1 MIINT
6 TAEIRQYLPVNI
18 SLSME
23 SLKPFIEPVE
33 QKYLVKVIGQAQYD
47 IINDYAKSTTH
58 DDDKD
63 ALLKLCMP
71 PVVFLSVLEGF
82 DFLNVEFS
90 DSGFHRNESD
100 TKKGLYG
107 YQERNIKA
115 FLKNSGFNALE
126 NLLKFLEDNID
137 TYQDWADSDECTN
150 AYDSLIRTATE
161 FTKFWVQLKSSA
173 IVFRQLKSAMQRAE
187 DFHIRGLIG
196 DTLIDTVKELIK
208 DREIDLPINNKY
220 KLLLPYIQKPLAY
233 LTVYEGAD
241 ELGAKLTDKGLYF
254 EQVDAGLI
262 PDNISETSPIE
273 RIDIIKKQTRASGKV
288 YLTNLIDYL
297 NKNIADFPD
306 EYTPISNTVVV
317 ADQTSKK
324 IFTAY

>member
-18 SLSME
+18 SLSIKN
-23 SLKPFIEPVE
+23 LKPFIEPVE

-47 IINDYAKSTTH
+47 IINDYAKSTVY

-100 TKKGLYG
+100 TKKNLYG

-137 TYQDWADSDECTN
+137 TYQEWADSDECTN
-150 AYDSLIRTATE
+150 AYDSLIRNATE
-161 FTKFWVQLKSSA
+161 FTKFWVQLKGSA

-187 DFHIRGLIG
+187 DFQIRAVVGN
-196 DTLIDTVKELIK
+196 TLIDTIKELIK
-208 DREIDLPINNKY
+208 DREIDNAENAKY

-233 LTVYEGAD
+233 FTIYEGAD

-254 EQVDAGLI
+254 EDVSNST
-262 PDNISETSPIE
+262 DNISETSPA
-273 RIDIIKKQTRASGKV
+273 DKVAIIKEQAYNNGKR
-288 YLTNLIDYL
+288 YITSLTDYL
-297 NKNIADFPD
+297 KAHSTDFAT
-306 EYTPISNTVVV
+306 EYTPISTVIEV
-317 ADQTSKK
+317 ADQTNKK
-324 IFTAY
+324 TYTAY

>member
-1 MIINT
+1 MIVNT

-18 SLSME
+18 SLSIE
-23 SLKPFIEPVE
+23 NLKPFIEPVE
-33 QKYLVKVIGQAQYD
+33 QKYLVKVIGQEQYD
-47 IINDYAKSTTH
+47 SINDYVKSNVYNE
-58 DDDKD
+58 KNA
-63 ALLKLCMP
+63 ALLKHCLP

-107 YQERNIKA
+107 YQERNIKS

-126 NLLKFLEDNID
+126 NLLKFLEEHID
-137 TYQDWADSDECTN
+137 DYPKWADSDECTN
-150 AYDSLIRTATE
+150 AYDSLIRNATE
-161 FTKFWVQLKSSA
+161 FTKFWVQLKGSA

-196 DTLIDTVKELIK
+196 DKLIDSIKELIK
-208 DREIDLPINNKY
+208 DREIDLPEKNKY

-254 EQVDAGLI
+254 EEVSNST
-262 PDNISETSPIE
+262 DNISEVITSE
-273 RIDIIKKQTRASGKV
+273 RIEIIKMQARTSGKI

-297 NKNIADFPD
+297 NKHNVYFAE
-306 EYTPISNTVVV
+306 EYTPINNTVVV
-317 ADQTSKK
+317 ADQTDKK
-324 IFTAY
+324 IYTAY